1 MYEADMNWDQRVAAD
16 AALSER
22 VTFIRRTYMH
32 VAGALVALTILLAA
46 LVNFVPDE
54 VLRTVFGRMGSIGM
68 LVFLVLFYGVSFA
81 ARSMAQA
88 NKPLGMQY
96 AGLAL
101 YTGMMAFLL
110 WPAIW
115 VCTNIAQYNGIL
127 GQAVILTL
135 ALSAGL
141 TISVF
146 VTKIDFSFLRSF
158 LVVMGFIVMGA
169 IVAGAIFNFDLGLA
183 FSFGMVVLLSLS
195 ILYSTSTIMNHYPTN
210 AYVAAALE
218 IFAAVVVLFSWILN
232 ILMRGRE

>member
-1 MYEADMNWDQRVAAD
+1 VYEADMNWDQRVAAD

-54 VLRTVFGRMGSIGM
+54 VLRSIFGRMGSIGM
-68 LVFLVLFYGVSFA
+68 LVFMALFYAVSYA

-88 NKPLGMQY
+88 NKPIGMQY

-115 VCTNIAQYNGIL
+115 LCTNLAQLNGIL

-141 TISVF
+141 TVSVF
-146 VTKIDFSFLRSF
+146 VTKMDFSFLRSF
-158 LVVMGFIVMGA
+158 LVVGGFIA
-169 IVAGAIFNFDLGLA
+169 IGLIAAGAIFQFDLGLV
-183 FSFGMVVLLSLS
+183 FSVAMVVLLSLS
-195 ILYSTSTIMNHYPTN
+195 ILYSTSNIMNHYPTN

-218 IFAAVVVLFSWILN
+218 IFAAVVILFTWILD
-232 ILMRGRE
+232 ILMRSRN

>member
-46 LVNFVPDE
+46 LVSFVPNE
-54 VLRTVFGRMGSIGM
+54 VLQSIFGRGGSIGM
-68 LVFLVLFYGVSFA
+68 LLILVLFYGVSYA
-81 ARSMAQA
+81 ARNMAQA
-88 NKPLGMQY
+88 NKPIGMQY

-101 YTGMMAFLL
+101 YTGMMAFML

-115 VCTNIAQYNGIL
+115 VSTNVAQYNGIL

-135 ALSAGL
+135 ALAAGL
-141 TISVF
+141 TVSVF

-158 LVVMGFIVMGA
+158 IVVMSFIAVGL
-169 IVAGAIFNFDLGLA
+169 IVAGILFRFDLGLV
-183 FSFGMVVLLSLS
+183 FSLGMVVLLSLC
-195 ILYSTSTIMNHYPTN
+195 ILYSTSNIMNHYPTN

-218 IFAAVVVLFSWILN
+218 IFSTVVVLFSWILN
-232 ILMRGRE
+232 ILMRSRN